1 MTDTKPTLN
10 EQIAHQKECAESAHR
25 LFKPEEC
32 AMHFEKLA
40 SLERLK
46 QIESAEMPEPVAW
59 YDDDLEIHY
68 GKTHPENTG
77 TGWKPLYGPELL
89 AYAQRKEAE
98 LSDAVHL
105 NDEQA
110 QRVFRAE
117 AEASE
122 LQKRFE
128 VEVDAFYKERERA
141 ESAERE
147 REALIAE
154 CGAVAQKLINLS
166 EFHEKSAAL
175 RDLAITL
182 RAAIDNAMDDGRG
195 K

>member
-1 MTDTKPTLN
+1 MTDTKPTL
-10 EQIAHQKECAESAHR
+10 EQQKLCIR
-25 LFKPEEC
+25 
-32 AMHFEKLA
+32 AMYGLVPMENHGVMDAILA
-40 SLERLK
+40 SLEELK
-46 QIESAEMPEPVAW
+46 RIREAKMPVEPECIALFRDGINERGGGIE
-59 YDDDLEIHY
+59 
-68 GKTHPENTG
+68 K
-77 TGWKPLYGPELL
+77 LL
-89 AYAQRKEAE
+89 AYIDALQAVIQRKEAE

-105 NDEQA
+105 NDDQA

-147 REALIAE
+147 RDALVAVVEKCKVALDKHEDGGKGWIGDAHVAAKEAIR
-154 CGAVAQKLINLS
+154 N
-166 EFHEKSAAL
+166 
-175 RDLAITL
+175 
-182 RAAIDNAMDDGRG
+182 AAIDNAMDEGGG